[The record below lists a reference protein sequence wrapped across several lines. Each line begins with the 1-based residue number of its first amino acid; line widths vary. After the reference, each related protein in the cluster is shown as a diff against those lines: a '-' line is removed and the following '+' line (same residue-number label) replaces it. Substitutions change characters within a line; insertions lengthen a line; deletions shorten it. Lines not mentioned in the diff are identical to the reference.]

1 MSLGPLL
8 LPFCKRSSILGPSSR
23 IRTPFGRQQI
33 PQHQTTKAISPSRVI
48 GQTDEHTANTNGSV
62 NGHTDGHVDGLAG
75 DLSDGANDEVQS
87 SSPPTSSNVRDK
99 FDIAG
104 KVHIVTGGGRGLGL
118 AMAEALVEGGATGLD
133 PGTMMHENC
142 S

>member
-1 MSLGPLL
+1 M
-8 LPFCKRSSILGPSSR
+8 
-23 IRTPFGRQQI
+23 
-33 PQHQTTKAISPSRVI
+33 SPSRVNGQSI
-48 GQTDEHTANTNGSV
+48 GHTTNTNGSV
-62 NGHTDGHVDGLAG
+62 NGNTNEHTDGLAG
-75 DLSDGANDEVQS
+75 GLSDGANDEVKS
-87 SSPPTSSNVRDK
+87 SSPHISSNVRDK